1 MVSVSFSFH
10 SNSAGDFAGLWI
22 GGGADRRE
30 GPKAGKVFIRNTEGN
45 NSIVLDGTAGD
56 IILSNSDC
64 AEDFYISDLQNA
76 EPGTVMVLEQ
86 EGMLRQSSIAYDKK
100 VAGVI
105 SGAGD
110 CKPGIVLDKR
120 PSQSNRRPVA
130 LMGKVFC
137 KVDVYTAAVEVGDLL
152 TTSSTEGH
160 AMKVEDASRAFG
172 AVIGKA
178 LRRLKVGK
186 GLIPILVTLQ

>member
-1 MVSVSFSFH
+1 M
-10 SNSAGDFAGLWI
+10 WI
-22 GGGADRRE
+22 GGGADPRE

-137 KVDVYTAAVEVGDLL
+137 KVDAQTAAVEVGDLL

-160 AMKVEDASRAFG
+160 AMKVCRTHRVHLE
-172 AVIGKA
+172 
-178 LRRLKVGK
+178 
-186 GLIPILVTLQ
+186 Q